1 MASDRPRNTL
11 LSLNP
16 SADTRG
22 GGQGS
27 STDRKNSE
35 LCQDHCQMSSTS
47 SDDSLN
53 DGWVKHPL
61 RSNPEPSR
69 VSFPLRKIS
78 KF

>member
-1 MASDRPRNTL
+1 MASDRQRNTL

-16 SADTRG
+16 SAEAR

-27 STDRKNSE
+27 SADRKNSE

>member
-16 SADTRG
+16 SADAR

-27 STDRKNSE
+27 SADRKKSE
-35 LCQDHCQMSSTS
+35 LCQDHCQMSRSSTS

-53 DGWVKHPL
+53 DGWVKRPL

-69 VSFPLRKIS
+69 VSFPLRSS